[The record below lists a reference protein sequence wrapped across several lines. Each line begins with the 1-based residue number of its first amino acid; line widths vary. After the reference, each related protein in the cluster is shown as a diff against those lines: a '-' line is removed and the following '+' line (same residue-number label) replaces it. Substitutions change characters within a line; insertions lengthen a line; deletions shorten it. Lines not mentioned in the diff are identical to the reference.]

1 MAHVFVSLGSNINRQ
16 NNTLLGVKAL
26 QQQFGS
32 LQLSSLVESDAVGFA
47 GAAFY
52 NMVIAF
58 YTELSVQQVADILRT
73 IEYKYGREK
82 NAKKFSPRTLDLD
95 MLLFDD
101 LIIESPVQI
110 PRNEIT
116 ANAFVLFPLSEIAGH
131 LCHPVNK
138 LSYKQLWQD
147 YDKSKQ
153 PLRII
158 TVNWQG

>member
-16 NNTLLGVKAL
+16 KNTLLGVKAL
-26 QQQFGS
+26 QQHFGL

-58 YTELSVQQVADILRT
+58 HTEFSVQQVADILRT
-73 IEYKYGREK
+73 IEYTYGRKK

-131 LCHPVNK
+131 FYHPVNK
-138 LSYKQLWQD
+138 LSYKQLWKN
-147 YDKSKQ
+147 YDKSTQ
-153 PLRII
+153 PLRLIDF
-158 TVNWQG
+158 NWQG

>member
-1 MAHVFVSLGSNINRQ
+1 MSHVFVSLGSNINRQ

-82 NAKKFSPRTLDLD
+82 NAKK
-95 MLLFDD
+95 
-101 LIIESPVQI
+101 I
-110 PRNEIT
+110 
-116 ANAFVLFPLSEIAGH
+116 
-131 LCHPVNK
+131 
-138 LSYKQLWQD
+138 
-147 YDKSKQ
+147 
-153 PLRII
+153 
-158 TVNWQG
+158 